1 MKILITGG
9 CGFIGGNLVRHLLSS
24 TRHDVINV
32 DKLTY
37 AADASLPQQYA
48 DNQRH
53 IFCKVDIAEP
63 QAINEVFRE
72 HDPDAVIHLAAE
84 SHVDRSIDGPSEFV
98 RTNVTGTSCL
108 LSSAVAHFQS
118 LSSERASCFRFL
130 HVSTDEVYGSLGAT
144 GRFTEGTPY
153 DPRSPYSATKAASDH
168 LARAWHATYGL
179 PVIVTN
185 CGNNFGP
192 FQFPEKLLPLM
203 IIKCLAEES
212 LPIYG
217 SGENVRDWLHV
228 TDHVRALLA
237 VIDKGQVGQTYLIGG
252 DSERRNIDL
261 VRSVCSVMDRLRP
274 RSSGM
279 YADLMTHVAD
289 RPAHDFRYSV
299 DSSKIKDELDWRP
312 QHDFE
317 TSLEETIRWYL
328 DHKEWWQDILDQR
341 YRLERLGNQ
350 PSVDSK

>member
-24 TRHDVINV
+24 TEHDVINV

-37 AADASLPQQYA
+37 AADASLPQRYD
-48 DNQRH
+48 DNARH
-53 IFCKVDIAEP
+53 AFCKVDIAEP
-63 QAINEVFRE
+63 QAIGQVFRE

-84 SHVDRSIDGPSEFV
+84 SHVDRSIDAPSTFV

-108 LSSAVAHFQS
+108 LSAAVEHFRS
-118 LSSERASCFRFL
+118 LSSQRAKAFRFL
-130 HVSTDEVYGSLGAT
+130 HVSTDEVFGSLGTT
-144 GRFTEGTPY
+144 GQFTENSPY

-168 LARAWHATYGL
+168 LARAWHATYDL

-185 CGNNFGP
+185 CGNNYGP

-217 SGENVRDWLHV
+217 SGKNVRDWLHV
-228 TDHVRALLA
+228 SDHVQALLK
-237 VIDKGQVGQTYLIGG
+237 VIENGQIGQTYLIGG
-252 DSERRNIDL
+252 DGERRNLDF
-261 VRSVCSVMDRLRP
+261 VQSVCSVMDRLRP
-274 RSSGM
+274 RASGTH
-279 YADLMTHVAD
+279 ADLISHVAD
-289 RPAHDFRYSV
+289 RPAHDFRYAI
-299 DSSKIKDELDWRP
+299 DSSKIRRELNW
-312 QHDFE
+312 QAKHDFE
-317 TSLEETIRWYL
+317 TNLEETIRWYL
-328 DHKEWWQDILDQR
+328 DHNEWWQAILDHR
-341 YRLERLGNQ
+341 YRLERLGNH